1 MPPTIAPLMHP
12 LASAAAVNT
21 RSEVAITAHA
31 KIFFI
36 GSFLPHMTKRSSN
49 TVAKQKFQARVA
61 LAAFWESIATP
72 ASAHFSNK

>member
-36 GSFLPHMTKRSSN
+36 GSFLPHMTKRL
-49 TVAKQKFQARVA
+49 VKHRGEAKVPGACCAGSLLGKDRDAR
-61 LAAFWESIATP
+61 
-72 ASAHFSNK
+72 